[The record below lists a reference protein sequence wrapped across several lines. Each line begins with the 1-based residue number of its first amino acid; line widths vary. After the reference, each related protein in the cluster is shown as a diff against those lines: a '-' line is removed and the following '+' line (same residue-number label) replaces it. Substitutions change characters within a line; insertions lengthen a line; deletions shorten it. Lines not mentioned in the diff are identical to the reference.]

1 MSIVP
6 LNILLIEDN
15 PADADL
21 FEEILDDASPFQG
34 MLTHV
39 ESLREAIAHLNQH
52 SVDVVLS
59 DLSLPD
65 AQGLEAIQQLHATF
79 PNLAIVVLTGL
90 RSEEVGLSALREGA
104 QDYLVKG
111 QIDHHLLIRTIRY
124 AAERSKTQQVM
135 RQQAAAMAASRDGI
149 AILDHNF
156 CFTYLNQAFAEI
168 CGYES
173 PNGLTGRMCWELCA
187 SHEQLRI
194 RQIILPT
201 IANQG
206 YWSGEM
212 VGCRQEGTL
221 FYQELSVSEFG
232 QQEFVC
238 IIRDISDR
246 KAAEESLRI
255 TRYSL
260 DRVGDAVFMVQK
272 DGQFLYVNEAAC
284 ESLGYSQDELMGLR
298 VEQIDPNF
306 AQGNWDKHWDFLKQ
320 KGSYTQESVNITK
333 AGQQIPVELN
343 SSYVSLDGQ
352 ELKCTIVR
360 NISDR
365 KQSEEALRQS
375 EEKFRQ
381 LAENIH
387 DAFFLLSADGKHL
400 LYISPGYQD
409 IWGCTCP
416 SLNEDPKACLFDA
429 AHLADQ
435 SRIREAFR
443 LHLREKTEFNEEYR
457 ILQPDGTVR
466 WVWMRA
472 SCVLDGSGFPYRIA
486 GIAEDVSDRKAAEF
500 ALQSQFRL
508 LQTLIDTIPNPI
520 FYKNLRGVY
529 LGCNK
534 AFEDCL
540 GTKRDRI
547 IGKTIQE
554 VAPELSD
561 TYDDDD
567 RILQQTGGSQVYESS
582 VQFVDGT
589 RRDVIF
595 YKAVF
600 PDVNGQPQGIVG
612 TMLDITERK
621 QTEAE
626 VLKTLEHEK
635 ELNELKSRF
644 ISTASHEFR
653 TPLTTILSATELLEY
668 PDYKLKPEK
677 RDRYYKQIKS
687 AVQHMI
693 QLLDDVLLIS
703 RYDSGRLSFE
713 PMPVDLAEFCRTLIE
728 GMQLNTVQQ
737 RSITLDYQL
746 PEAATLTD
754 KAIAL
759 PLRPYMDEKL
769 MRHIISNLISNALK
783 YSPKDSSV
791 DFQVQIT
798 PTSDRT
804 AYPLLAT
811 FKIRDYGIGI
821 PPEDIHRLFE
831 PFHRA
836 KNVGTIPGTGLGLSI
851 VKNAIDLHGG
861 TIYVDSRVGE
871 GTTFIVTMPLH
882 FSESFANTAAF
893 MAESQ

>member
-1 MSIVP
+1 MSITP
-6 LNILLIEDN
+6 LSILLIEDN

-21 FEEILDDASPFQG
+21 FQEILDEISPFHG
-34 MLTHV
+34 TLTHV
-39 ESLREAIAHLNQH
+39 ESLRAAIAHLNQQC
-52 SVDVVLS
+52 VDVVLS

-65 AQGLEAIQQLHATF
+65 AQGLEAIQQLHALF
-79 PNLAIVVLTGL
+79 PDLAIVVLTGL

-111 QIDHHLLIRTIRY
+111 QIDHHLLVRTIRY
-124 AAERSKTQQVM
+124 AAERSKTQRVM

-149 AILDHNF
+149 AILNRNF

-168 CGYES
+168 CGYDNPDS
-173 PNGLTGRMCWELCA
+173 LVGRLCWELCA
-187 SHEQLRI
+187 AHEQLRI
-194 RQIILPT
+194 RQVVLPA
-201 IANQG
+201 IAAG
-206 YWSGEM
+206 GHWSGEM
-212 VGCRQEGTL
+212 MGCRQDGTL
-221 FYQELSVSEFG
+221 FDQELSVSEFG

-238 IIRDISDR
+238 LIRDISDR

-272 DGQFLYVNEAAC
+272 NGRFLYVNEAAC
-284 ESLGYSQDELMGLR
+284 ESLGYGYDELMARR
-298 VEQIDPNF
+298 VEDIDPNF
-306 AQGNWDKHWDFLKQ
+306 AEKNWAQHWEFLKQ
-320 KGSYTQESVNITK
+320 QGSYTQESVNITK
-333 AGQQIPVELN
+333 TGQHVPVELS
-343 SSYVSLDGQ
+343 SSYVNFDGQ

-381 LAENIH
+381 LAENIR
-387 DAFFLLSADGKHL
+387 DAFFLLSADGRQL

-435 SRIREAFR
+435 SRIRDAFR
-443 LHLREKTEFNEEYR
+443 IHLREKTEFNEEYR

-472 SCVLDGSGFPYRIA
+472 SCVLDAAGFPYRIA
-486 GIAEDVSDRKAAEF
+486 GIAEDISDRKTAES

-529 LGCNK
+529 LGCNR
-534 AFEDCL
+534 AFENYL

-547 IGKTIQE
+547 IGKTIHE
-554 VAPELSD
+554 VAPQLSD
-561 TYDDDD
+561 SYDDDD
-567 RILQQTGGSQVYESS
+567 RILQQTGGSQVYERA
-582 VQFVDGT
+582 VQCADGT
-589 RRDVIF
+589 RRDAIF
-595 YKAVF
+595 YKAIF

-612 TMLDITERK
+612 TILDITERK

-626 VLKTLEHEK
+626 VLRTLEHEK

-668 PDYKLKPEK
+668 PDYKIKPEK
-677 RDRYYKQIKS
+677 RDRYYRQIKS

-713 PMPVDLAEFCRTLIE
+713 PMPIDLAEFCRTLVE
-728 GMQLNTVQQ
+728 GMQLNAAEQ
-737 RSITLDYQL
+737 RHITLDYQL
-746 PEAATLTD
+746 PPLPTG
-754 KAIAL
+754 AIAL
-759 PLRPYMDEKL
+759 PLRPYLDEKL
-769 MRHIISNLISNALK
+769 LRHIISNLLSNALK
-783 YSPKDSSV
+783 YSPTDSRV
-791 DFQVQIT
+791 DFQVQIA
-798 PTSDRT
+798 P
-804 AYPLLAT
+804 APPAAAHPLTAT
-811 FKIRDYGIGI
+811 FKVRDRGIGI
-821 PPEDIHRLFE
+821 PPEDISRLFE

-861 TIYVDSRVGE
+861 TIYTDSKVGE
-871 GTTFIVTMPLH
+871 GTTFIVTIPLY
-882 FSESFANTAAF
+882 FSESYASAAAA